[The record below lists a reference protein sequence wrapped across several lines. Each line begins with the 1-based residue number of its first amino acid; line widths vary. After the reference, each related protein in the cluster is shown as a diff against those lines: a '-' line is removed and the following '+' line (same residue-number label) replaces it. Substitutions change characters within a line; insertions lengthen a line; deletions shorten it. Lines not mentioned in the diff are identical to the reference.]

1 VTAKPA
7 LQFDM
12 TVKSRVWEAMLGA
25 RRYRIERIAA
35 HWFAATVDDIED
47 ETWHPIAEKNCRTRT
62 EATAWFD
69 RYVHAHLAPQEAA

>member
-1 VTAKPA
+1 VSAKPT

-12 TVKSRVWEAMLGA
+12 TVKSRVWEAMLGD

-35 HWFAATVDDIED
+35 RWFAATVDDIEA
-47 ETWHPIAEKNCRTRT
+47 EQWHPIAETNCRNRA

-69 RYVHAHLAPQEAA
+69 RYVHAHLA